1 MVQNKG
7 DKMQNVQ
14 CIQAPATSRSIIYLN
29 PIHSETLKGHVY
41 SEYYKKT
48 LRFYN
53 ECELLSGMDDMFDSI
68 SFPQASFEGRKF
80 EIKKAKPIIKR
91 VDDTV
96 DETMSEIMNKKPMT
110 FVVNVQ
116 YRKNATWQGTITWVE
131 QNQTLHFRS
140 ALEMLKLME
149 QATMSGATPVVNW
162 DGEESSES

>member
-1 MVQNKG
+1 
-7 DKMQNVQ
+7 
-14 CIQAPATSRSIIYLN
+14 
-29 PIHSETLKGHVY
+29 
-41 SEYYKKT
+41 
-48 LRFYN
+48 
-53 ECELLSGMDDMFDSI
+53 MFNSI
-68 SFPQASFEGRKF
+68 SFPQASFESREF

-91 VDDTV
+91 VDDAV
-96 DETMSEIMNKKPMT
+96 DETMSEIMNGKPTT

-162 DGEESSES
+162 NGEESDKSK